1 MYATLPYLPCKNFT
15 SPPPPEVSFDAISV
29 ASVRLVYTVVTNFLN
44 KDRTARLRSKFAPER
59 DVDSGTDGHFALFV
73 AVTRARRVVAYDLG
87 VVVVLHS
94 FRGCR

>member
-44 KDRTARLRSKFAPER
+44 EDRTARLRSKFAPER

-73 AVTRARRVVAYDLG
+73 AVTRARRVVTYDLG